1 MVLQLQANSHS
12 YGHYTIFER
21 FVYFPLSSY
30 HTPMFTVPACS
41 ECGDVPVP
49 HGTYK
54 LFGRINGYLDAISLR
69 IRRVIRALGLYG
81 SSQPLHRFAL
91 PLFRFLAACKLGSL
105 TTHKDPRDSTL
116 TATLFDSAKRNG
128 VDLYHFRPFDM
139 GSYGFMVAHK
149 EGKHVLFYTM
159 PRPRFS
165 DAYFWLDDKVLL
177 KEFLIQ
183 HQLPAAG
190 GGAATSEA
198 DVLEL
203 FKKYRAP
210 FIAKPHAGS
219 RGRHTTINITTE
231 EEAVRAFHIARQ
243 LSPWVVFEEELAGT
257 LYRVTVIDGV
267 LVAAAQRDFPGVYGD
282 GVKTVRELC
291 DATAQDPK
299 RDRFVFFPV
308 TPNERA
314 EAQLRAQ
321 HLSWSS
327 VPEKGVFVRLNDKIS
342 RLHGAIT
349 IDVTDTVH
357 PENRA
362 LFEKIVRTMG
372 DLLIGMDFIMEDIT
386 RP

>member
-1 MVLQLQANSHS
+1 
-12 YGHYTIFER
+12 
-21 FVYFPLSSY
+21 
-30 HTPMFTVPACS
+30 
-41 ECGDVPVP
+41 
-49 HGTYK
+49 
-54 LFGRINGYLDAISLR
+54 
-69 IRRVIRALGLYG
+69 
-81 SSQPLHRFAL
+81 
-91 PLFRFLAACKLGSL
+91 
-105 TTHKDPRDSTL
+105 
-116 TATLFDSAKRNG
+116 
-128 VDLYHFRPFDM
+128 M
-139 GSYGFMVAHK
+139 GSYGFMLAHK

-190 GGAATSEA
+190 GGAATSET

-291 DATAQDPK
+291 DATAHDPK

-349 IDVTDTVH
+349 IDVTDAVH

-372 DLLIGMDFIMEDIT
+372 DPLIGMDFIMEDIT
-386 RP
+386 RPWHEQPRCGVVECNSMPYIDLHEYIYEGTPRPVGDALWKSVFDRSH